1 MQGAAP
7 LKDTI
12 GDGIPSEARWTKI
25 SRKFVNPEALE
36 AGRER
41 FDAREDFVFVF
52 RVLSRNE
59 VEGYAEATQ
68 RVRGLS
74 YPYS

>member
-1 MQGAAP
+1 
-7 LKDTI
+7 
-12 GDGIPSEARWTKI
+12 
-25 SRKFVNPEALE
+25 VNPEALE